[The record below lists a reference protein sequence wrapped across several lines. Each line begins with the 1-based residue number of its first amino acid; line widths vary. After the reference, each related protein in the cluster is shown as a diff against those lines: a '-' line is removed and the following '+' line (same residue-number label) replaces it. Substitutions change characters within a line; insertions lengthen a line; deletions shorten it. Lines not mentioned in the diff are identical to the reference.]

1 MYKTRF
7 DYKVNGVAQSEVVDT
22 YSVFSYNRALNRLLT
37 IADKDSIRATSL

>member
-7 DYKVNGVAQSEVVDT
+7 DFTVNGVSKSEVVDT
-22 YSVFSYNRALNRLLT
+22 YSVLLYNRAVNRLLT